1 MGRYPYVSEGTFTVV
16 KSLLSYGEDR
26 NKIISRTNISSKT
39 LEKIDQAKSYEDYRS
54 VKTPDEHKDAELL
67 KAILAQVAELNLR
80 ICRISKALGVE
91 DGTAD

>member
-1 MGRYPYVSEGTFTVV
+1 MARYPYTSEGTFTIV
-16 KSLLSYGEDR
+16 KALLSCGMDLDEIKR
-26 NKIISRTNISSKT
+26 RTKISDSTIKKVS
-39 LEKIDQAKSYEDYRS
+39 EADGYEDYRNTN
-54 VKTPDEHKDAELL
+54 TPDAYKDNELL

>member
-1 MGRYPYVSEGTFTVV
+1 MARYPYISEGTFTIV
-16 KSLLSYGEDR
+16 KSLLSCGMDIDEIKR
-26 NKIISRTNISSKT
+26 RTKISDSTI
-39 LEKIDQAKSYEDYRS
+39 EKVAGANSYEEYRNTN
-54 VKTPDEHKDAELL
+54 TPDAYKDAELL